1 VSGYYIDGGR
11 EGEMDDLIELANAR
25 SRITGENAAEEY
37 LRLLLRLGMAEEVE
51 PTKAPQRCP

>member
-1 VSGYYIDGGR
+1 
-11 EGEMDDLIELANAR
+11 MDDLIELANAR

-51 PTKAPQRCP
+51 PTKAAMEVIDEFEKGREFPE